1 MMESRLLSAS
11 FRVLSLIS
19 VGLLAVDGSLVF
31 AAGPKF
37 QALKKSSVSVD
48 GGLSR
53 GVSWGDF
60 DGDGWGDFDRDGNL
74 DLYFAVRDGQ
84 PDRLFRNDG
93 DLDLFVANGTE
104 DTDEIEDYGIENF
117 LYLNRGGGAYQ
128 ILTMNLDGSDVVAL
142 IETETPNQTAVYS
155 PDGRKIAFQSGRPG
169 RAIKAII
176 AAIKILIS

>member
-53 GVSWGDF
+53 GVSGVCNVF
-60 DGDGWGDFDRDGNL
+60 M
-74 DLYFAVRDGQ
+74 
-84 PDRLFRNDG
+84 
-93 DLDLFVANGTE
+93 ANGETSKRNGYR
-104 DTDEIEDYGIENF
+104 YGE
-117 LYLNRGGGAYQ
+117 
-128 ILTMNLDGSDVVAL
+128 
-142 IETETPNQTAVYS
+142 
-155 PDGRKIAFQSGRPG
+155 
-169 RAIKAII
+169 
-176 AAIKILIS
+176 

>member
-1 MMESRLLSAS
+1 MESRLLSAS
-11 FRVLSLIS
+11 FSVLSLIS

-60 DGDGWGDFDRDGNL
+60 D
-74 DLYFAVRDGQ
+74 
-84 PDRLFRNDG
+84 NDG

-104 DTDEIEDYGIENF
+104 DTDEIEDFGIGYF
-117 LYLNRGGGAYQ
+117 LYLNRG
-128 ILTMNLDGSDVVAL
+128 DGTFESIRRSSIVTDLQVSTGTGWSNY
-142 IETETPNQTAVYS
+142 E
-155 PDGRKIAFQSGRPG
+155 
-169 RAIKAII
+169 
-176 AAIKILIS
+176 